1 MASSRSNLCVLSMLL
16 LLAAVCEARWPWAS
30 APAPAPC
37 AEGPAGPPKSVEAIL
52 SEDFYSYTCPQA
64 TDIVKKT
71 ILSILEENRNLAGG
85 FLRLHFHD
93 CWVNG
98 CDGSLLINS
107 TADNQAERDGF
118 TNFLIRGIPEIDRIK
133 EALEEVCPNTVSCA
147 DILALAARDATVGVG
162 GPSWP
167 VFLGRRDSRVSL
179 ALDAD
184 TNLPFPSLNFTELVE
199 NFARKDFS
207 AREMNVLSGSHTI
220 GRTHCNGIGP
230 NLYNYTGI
238 DDLTNPNLDPIFAMV
253 LKKQCP
259 KGNRTNIVDMDR
271 TNNLFDTDYYKG
283 VLSHKGVFISDLA
296 LIENTFGLGV
306 VTELVAS
313 SSSFFQE
320 FANAMVK
327 MGNLTPLT
335 GTEGEIRKHCQFVN

>member
-1 MASSRSNLCVLSMLL
+1 MASSRSNLCVLSVLL

-37 AEGPAGPPKSVEAIL
+37 TEDPAGPPKSVEAIL
-52 SEDFYSYTCPQA
+52 SADFYKYTCPQA
-64 TDIVKKT
+64 TDI
-71 ILSILEENRNLAGG
+71 
-85 FLRLHFHD
+85 
-93 CWVNG
+93 G
-98 CDGSLLINS
+98 CDGSLLLNS

-162 GPSWP
+162 GPNWP

-207 AREMNVLSGSHTI
+207 AREMIVLSGSHTI

-238 DDLTNPNLDPIFAMV
+238 DDLTNPNLDPIFAKV

-271 TNNLFDTDYYKG
+271 TKNLFDTDYYKG

-320 FANAMVK
+320 FADAMVK

-335 GTEGEIRKHCQFVN
+335 GTDGEIRKHCQFVN